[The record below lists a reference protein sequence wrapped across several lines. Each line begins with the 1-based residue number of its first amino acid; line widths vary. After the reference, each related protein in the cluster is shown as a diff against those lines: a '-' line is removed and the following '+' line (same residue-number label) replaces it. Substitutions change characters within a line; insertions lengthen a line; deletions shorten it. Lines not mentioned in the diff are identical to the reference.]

1 MPALT
6 SSQQNALKRLYSK
19 YSTQQQNLEAL
30 SFNEIAKSS
39 KKFNAAGAG
48 FFGGVK
54 VYGNESVGAIN
65 ENEQFRTADEE
76 IHQQFK
82 VIPKIQ
88 SAPIKI
94 SGLLA
99 SVAEDQ
105 SEAFADKVVDEL
117 EGARER
123 ALKDLNRQFFGKGDG
138 LLAHPGAAVAS
149 NATSFA
155 PDSSQYLRANMI
167 VDIFQGGSKVVTG
180 IRISDV
186 DKVNN
191 VVYLATSLGVA
202 IDTTFD
208 VVKQNIRDS
217 APSDGKEHM
226 GLRGIIDDSTDITT
240 SQNLDSTSLRVW
252 RGIS

>member
-1 MPALT
+1 M
-6 SSQQNALKRLYSK
+6 
-19 YSTQQQNLEAL
+19 
-30 SFNEIAKSS
+30 
-39 KKFNAAGAG
+39 
-48 FFGGVK
+48 
-54 VYGNESVGAIN
+54 
-65 ENEQFRTADEE
+65 
-76 IHQQFK
+76 
-82 VIPKIQ
+82 IPKIQ

-240 SQNLDSTSLRVW
+240 FQNLDSTSLRVW
-252 RGIS
+252 KASYMRGILQTNNLVPAQFQASHAVS